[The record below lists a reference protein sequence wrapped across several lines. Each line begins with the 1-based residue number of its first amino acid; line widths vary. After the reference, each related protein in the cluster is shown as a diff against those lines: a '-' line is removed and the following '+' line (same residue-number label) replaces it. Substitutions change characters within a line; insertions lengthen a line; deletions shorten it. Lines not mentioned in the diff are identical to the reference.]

1 MPASKRSA
9 PDSSSNVVASAS
21 SSSPG
26 NNPTPPPSKNIIDI
40 QPLRDLAKNFDLDI
54 QPYLDEYL
62 RLTDECL
69 ERAEDGDVVG
79 GDYGGDG
86 WEDGVAQNFATAA
99 LKIQNSVG
107 M

>member
-9 PDSSSNVVASAS
+9 PDTSDVASTGNPS
-21 SSSPG
+21 S
-26 NNPTPPPSKNIIDI
+26 KIDI
-40 QPLRDLAKNFDLDI
+40 QPLLDLAKNFDLDI

-62 RLTDECL
+62 RLADECL
-69 ERAEDGDVVG
+69 EDGEVG
-79 GDYGGDG
+79 DGEGGDG
-86 WEDGVAQNFATAA
+86 WEDGVAANFATAA